1 MNSEGHVLV
10 IGGAGLDA
18 KGRPHEP
25 LQSLTSNP
33 GSVRFSLGGVA
44 RNIAENLARL
54 EVPTILITALGDD
67 HAGQIVLEGCQN
79 AGIDMSHAL
88 VLPDERTSSY
98 IALLDHAGDLAV
110 AISDYS
116 LVQRITPG
124 VLADLETLIE
134 EAAMIVIDTNLSE
147 ATIALLFD
155 LAEAYDVPVCAD
167 PTSVPLAGKLCNY
180 LGRLFMI
187 APNAAETT
195 ALCGLSN
202 PATDIDTAIRAAHFL
217 VSLGVE
223 VAIVTLGEHGLTY
236 ADSAGGGHIPA
247 IRSQVV
253 DATGAGDALTAGV
266 IFGLLNDIP
275 LDEAVRLGV
284 SAATLTLH
292 SPESVVPE
300 LTQELLYDQLMI

>member
-54 EVPTILITALGDD
+54 EVPTLFITVLGDD
-67 HAGQIVLEGCQN
+67 HAGQIVLAGCQN
-79 AGIDMSHAL
+79 AGIDMSQAL
-88 VLPDERTSSY
+88 ILPGERSSSY
-98 IALLDHAGDLAV
+98 IALLDQAGDLAM

-116 LVQRITPG
+116 LVQHITPE
-124 VLADLETLIE
+124 VLYQAEAFFE
-134 EAAMIVIDTNLSE
+134 SAAMIVIDTNLSDP
-147 ATIALLFD
+147 TIATVFD
-155 LAEAYDVPVCAD
+155 LAAEHDLPICAD

-180 LGRLFMI
+180 LDRLFMI

-195 ALCGLSN
+195 ALCGLSD
-202 PATDIDTAIRAAHFL
+202 PAVDADSAIMAARFL
-217 VSLGVE
+217 VSLGTE
-223 VAIVTLGEHGLTY
+223 VAIVTLGEHGLAY
-236 ADSAGGGHIPA
+236 ADGSGSGHIPA

-266 IFGLLNDIP
+266 IFGLLNNIP

-300 LTQELLYDQLMI
+300 LSQEMLYDQLMI